1 LLTTLQSTDFLSS
14 LELSYGFELRDETS
28 LRGHERIRRFD
39 VSVRLTHPPWFK
51 KTNADTWPVFGRA
64 NWEANQKSSLHRKN
78 KKTRNWIRGCPN
90 QRVMTYP
97 NKQFDTSYVGLEATN
112 PPNPT
117 RGFIRQLSRNPTPCG
132 LGSVGAAVIGVLL
145 SLSVP
150 GCGANTPSRP
160 SVAPNQSEV
169 TIQSQREMVSRAR
182 QSMRRGDSIRAE
194 HYYSLALEQGYD
206 ATELMP
212 ELLAVCL
219 ASSRLRS
226 ALNYAEPYLRKHPK
240 DANLRY
246 LVATVH
252 LGLNQRKAAKQ
263 ELHTVIRHDRSLADA
278 YFLLAVLE
286 YSTDRDTAKQY
297 LNEYILLR
305 PMGDKANEAR
315 ELLEQATFDEKTEK
329 LASPTM
335 SPNEQSTSRPVRLV
349 NVEGEG
355 LK

>member
-1 LLTTLQSTDFLSS
+1 LGNGPKVVIAKEKQ
-14 LELSYGFELRDETS
+14 
-28 LRGHERIRRFD
+28 
-39 VSVRLTHPPWFK
+39 
-51 KTNADTWPVFGRA
+51 
-64 NWEANQKSSLHRKN
+64 
-78 KKTRNWIRGCPN
+78 KTRNWIRGCPN
-90 QRVMTYP
+90 QRVMTHP
-97 NKQFDTSYVGLEATN
+97 NKQFDTSSFGLEAMN

-117 RGFIRQLSRNPTPCG
+117 RGFIRQLNRNATPYG

-150 GCGANTPSRP
+150 GCGANTPRRP

-169 TIQSQREMVSRAR
+169 AIQSQREMVSRAR

-252 LGLNQRKAAKQ
+252 LGLNHIKAAKQ
-263 ELHTVIRHDRSLADA
+263 ELHTVIRHDPSLADA

-297 LNEYILLR
+297 LKEYILLR

-315 ELLEQATFDEKTEK
+315 ELLEQAIFDEKPEK
-329 LASPTM
+329 LASPSLM
-335 SPNEQSTSRPVRLV
+335 RNEQSTSHPVRLV
-349 NVEGEG
+349 NVEGED